1 VKFFKNLLFV
11 EIAAI
16 LMIPEM
22 TIGQKTGNFVKPAK
36 IWALRSPAPDAAGKG
51 LFNVGWMCQI
61 GSQCQQ
67 KIYGENSYG
76 QRKS

>member
-1 VKFFKNLLFV
+1 
-11 EIAAI
+11 
-16 LMIPEM
+16 
-22 TIGQKTGNFVKPAK
+22 
-36 IWALRSPAPDAAGKG
+36 LRSPAPDAAGKG

-67 KIYGENSYG
+67 RIYGENRYV